1 MPKYII
7 EGGIN
12 FYEELYQPQSLIYST
27 VGFNENNEHNAD
39 TNTCLLTKLPLTY
52 GYIRLPCAHTFN
64 FLPLYNEALS
74 QKTNPDLLKNAYHN
88 IISKNHIKCP
98 YCRTVH
104 ANSLLPYIM
113 GSGNKRVAGVN
124 GPASLCMPTPFKCQ
138 HAVTKLVGRG
148 KNKQAITIECDAI
161 KNIYFCANGGTG
173 IDGSEDAKFLCKKHC
188 PRS

>member
-12 FYEELYQPQSLIYST
+12 FYEELHQPLSS
-27 VGFNENNEHNAD
+27 NENEAD
-39 TNTCLLTKLPLTY
+39 TKTCLLTKLPLTY
-52 GYIRLPCAHTFN
+52 GHITLPCMHTFN

-74 QKTNPDLLKNAYHN
+74 QKTNPDLLKNAYHI

-104 ANSLLPYIM
+104 ANSLLPYIV
-113 GSGNKRVAGVN
+113 GSGNRRVAGVN
-124 GPASLCMPTPFKCQ
+124 GPAALCLPVPFKCQ

-148 KNKQAITIECDAI
+148 KNKQTVLIECAAI
-161 KNIYFCANGGTG
+161 KNIYFCANSGTG
-173 IDGSEDAKFLCKKHC
+173 GDGNNGSEDAKFLCKKHC
-188 PRS
+188 PHA